1 MFDDLYHSLQT
12 GVAVGV
18 GVVVGMQHVGTSLG
32 RQKWSQNIC
41 GEAMACSTISKDAT
55 MVAADTLKS
64 CMSCPVVCS
73 VDGLCLLVLPFFY
86 TILT

>member
-1 MFDDLYHSLQT
+1 MIYVYQSLQT

-41 GEAMACSTISKDAT
+41 GEAMACPTNSRDAI
-55 MVAADTLKS
+55 MVAMDTLKC
-64 CMSCPVVCS
+64 CMSCLVFCS
-73 VDGLCLLVLPFFY
+73 VDDLHLLILPFFY